1 MTSAVRIAVAIPTYQ
16 RPERLASL
24 LAVLPERFAEL
35 DEGFAAEVFVIDNDP
50 AGSARDV
57 ATNPPSGV
65 RVTYSP
71 EPTPGIAAARQH
83 ALDATVGFD
92 LLAFIDDDE
101 VPHPNWLR
109 ALVDT
114 WRRTGAAAVAGHVH
128 TAFPPGTDPWVL
140 ASGLFARPLREDG
153 ERLPA
158 AGAGNLLLDLTQIHD
173 KGISFDTSL
182 GLSGGE
188 DTLFTRAIVRAGGAV
203 VACPLSIAED
213 SLEVERATRRF
224 ALARARHHGQTQSV
238 IELRLAHGTADRIR
252 SRLRNLIKGAGWAA
266 RGTLRRVAGLVTGS
280 LARRAGGA
288 REVQRGIG
296 LVQGALG
303 AAAPEYARGDG
314 RRRGLRRLRSGVL
327 RVARGV
333 SPVFRSAVGV
343 RTDRRVVVLTLDDGP
358 DPEWTPGILDALAA
372 RGATATF
379 FVLLTRTRQH
389 PELLRR
395 ILAEGHEVALH
406 GADHR
411 RLTSFSRA
419 DARRMLEEG
428 RTELETQIGVP
439 VRWYRPPYG
448 ALSVSSWWAVRRSG
462 MTPVLWT
469 TSVLDGRDAEHGE
482 RLARATSGVRPGTI
496 LLAHDSRAGAADGV
510 SDPAIAPFDRVALV
524 SDVLDAYDRLGLE
537 TVSLAK
543 ALRSGRLRRRML
555 LVG

>member
-1 MTSAVRIAVAIPTYQ
+1 MTAVVRIAVAIPTYR

-24 LAVLPERFAEL
+24 LAELPARFAEL
-35 DEGFAAEVFVIDNDP
+35 DEGFETEVFVIDNDP
-50 AGSARDV
+50 DCSARDV
-57 ATNPPSGV
+57 AATPPAGI

-83 ALDATVGFD
+83 ALDATGAFD

-114 WRRTGAAAVAGHVH
+114 WQRTGAAAVAGHVH
-128 TAFPPGTDPWVL
+128 TAFPAGTDPWVL
-140 ASGLFARPLREDG
+140 ASGLFVRPLRKDG
-153 ERLPA
+153 EPLPA
-158 AGAGNLLLDLTQIHD
+158 AGAGNLLLDLTWIRGA
-173 KGISFDTSL
+173 GITFDTSL

-188 DTLFTRAIVRAGGAV
+188 DTLFTRAIVCTGGRV
-203 VACPLSIAED
+203 VACPLSVAED
-213 SLEVERATRRF
+213 SLDAERATRQF

-238 IELRLAHGTADRIR
+238 IQLRLADGIAGRTL
-252 SRLRNLIKGAGWAA
+252 SRLRNLVKGAGWAA
-266 RGTLRRVAGLVTGS
+266 RGTVRRTAGLLTGS
-280 LARRAGGA
+280 LSRRAVGA
-288 REVQRGIG
+288 REVQRGVG

-303 AAAPEYARGDG
+303 IAAPEYARGDRTRSG
-314 RRRGLRRLRSGVL
+314 ARRLRSGVL
-327 RVARGV
+327 RVVRDV
-333 SPVFRSAVGV
+333 SPFFRSAVSV
-343 RTDRRVVVLTLDDGP
+343 RTAHPTVVLTLDDGP

-379 FVLLTRTRQH
+379 FVLLTRTRTHQA
-389 PELLRR
+389 LLQR
-395 ILAEGHEVALH
+395 IVAEGHEVALH

-411 RLTSFSRA
+411 RLTSYSRREAQRMLRDSRA
-419 DARRMLEEG
+419 
-428 RTELETQIGVP
+428 ELEKQIGRP

-469 TSVLDGRDAEHGE
+469 TSVLDGRDAEHSE

-510 SDPAIAPFDRVALV
+510 NDPAIAPFDRVALI
-524 SDVLDAYDRLGLE
+524 SDVLDEYGRLGLT
-537 TVSLAK
+537 TVSLEK
-543 ALRSGRLRRRML
+543 ALRAGSLRRRML